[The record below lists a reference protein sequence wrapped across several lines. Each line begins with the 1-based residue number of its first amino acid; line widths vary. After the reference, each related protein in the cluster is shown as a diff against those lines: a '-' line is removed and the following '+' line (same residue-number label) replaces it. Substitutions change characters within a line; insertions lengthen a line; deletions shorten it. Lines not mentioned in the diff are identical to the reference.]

1 MVDSKRGR
9 GLACT
14 FRYGGG
20 GGGAKVKGQRS
31 GIFIDRNK
39 RWAMG
44 GDVTL

>member
-20 GGGAKVKGQRS
+20 GGGAKGKGQRS
-31 GIFIDRNK
+31 GLFIDRNK
-39 RWAMG
+39 RWVMG